1 MGDVRFVL
9 TNYNDKILSYSIDV
23 TANRLESIGF
33 YERQDESSVNIGD
46 IFVAKVMTVASNINA
61 AFIDYQ
67 KGRHGY
73 LPFNKSMAPV
83 LVNRMYD
90 GKLKAGDEVLVQLEK
105 EAVRSKEPVFTTN
118 LSISGKYSVITSG
131 IKSRG
136 VSKKCPKSRYN
147 ELLEAIPEEIAYGV
161 VVRTNAAE
169 LDDLE
174 MLKSEGLELNSQ
186 MERLLN
192 EGIHRTCYSRVWKS
206 PAPYLV
212 DLRDMNGIEY
222 SQIITDDDLLY
233 NELSEFI
240 MLTSPA
246 SIDKLKKYTDEN
258 YSLSK
263 LYSIETKVEELLNKK
278 VWLKSGAYLII
289 EKTEAMYVID
299 VNSGKNMSKKANEEY
314 IYSINVEAAKEVM
327 RQIRLRNLT
336 GMILVDFINMNS
348 NEDKERLMDELAK
361 YARRD
366 SVKTIVVDMTALDLV
381 EVTRQK
387 NKSSLEEQLNGFAT
401 AKK

>member
-9 TNYNDKILSYSIDV
+9 TNYNDKIMSYSIDV

-46 IFVAKVMTVASNINA
+46 IFVAKVMTVAPNINA

-73 LPFNKSMAPV
+73 LPFNKNLAPV
-83 LVNRMYD
+83 LINRAYD

-147 ELLEAIPEEIAYGV
+147 ELLEAIPDDISYGV

-174 MLKSEGLELNSQ
+174 PLKSECLELNSQ
-186 MERLLN
+186 MDRLLN

-212 DLRDMNGIEY
+212 DLRDMQGIEY
-222 SQIITDDDLLY
+222 SQIITDDDTLY
-233 NELSEFI
+233 NELEEFVG
-240 MLTSPA
+240 T
-246 SIDKLKKYTDEN
+246 DKLRKYTDEN

-263 LYSIETKVEELLNKK
+263 LYSIETKLSMLLDKK
-278 VWLKSGAYLII
+278 VWLKSGAYLVI

-299 VNSGKNMSKKANEEY
+299 VNSGKNISKKLNEKY
-314 IYSINVEAAKEVM
+314 IYSINLEAAREIM
-327 RQIRLRNLT
+327 YQIRLRNLT
-336 GMILVDFINMNS
+336 GMILVDFINMDS
-348 NEDKERLMDELAK
+348 SEDKEKLMEELSEYAK
-361 YARRD
+361 RD
-366 SVKTIVVDMTALDLV
+366 RIKTMVIDMTALDLV
-381 EVTRQK
+381 EITRMK
-387 NKSSLEEQLNGFAT
+387 NKKSLVEQM
-401 AKK
+401 

>member
-9 TNYNDKILSYSIDV
+9 TNYNDKIMSYSIDV

-46 IFVAKVMTVASNINA
+46 IFVAKVMTVAPNINA

-73 LPFNKSMAPV
+73 LPFNKNLAPV
-83 LVNRMYD
+83 LINRAYD

-147 ELLEAIPEEIAYGV
+147 ELLEAIPGDISYGV

-169 LDDLE
+169 LEGLE
-174 MLKSEGLELNSQ
+174 PLKSECLELNSQ
-186 MERLLN
+186 MDRLLN

-212 DLRDMNGIEY
+212 DLRDMQGIEY
-222 SQIITDDDLLY
+222 SQIITDDDTLY
-233 NELSEFI
+233 NELKEFVG
-240 MLTSPA
+240 T
-246 SIDKLKKYTDEN
+246 DKLRKYTDEN

-263 LYSIETKVEELLNKK
+263 LYSIETKLSMLLDKK
-278 VWLKSGAYLII
+278 VWLKSGAYLVI

-299 VNSGKNMSKKANEEY
+299 VNSGKNISKKLNEKY
-314 IYSINVEAAKEVM
+314 IYSINLEAAREIM
-327 RQIRLRNLT
+327 YQIRLRNLT
-336 GMILVDFINMNS
+336 GMILVDFINMDS
-348 NEDKERLMDELAK
+348 SDDKEKLMEELSEYAK
-361 YARRD
+361 RD
-366 SVKTIVVDMTALDLV
+366 RIKTMVIDMTALDLV
-381 EVTRQK
+381 EITRMK
-387 NKSSLEEQLNGFAT
+387 NKKSLVEQM
-401 AKK
+401 